1 MEDTQAIDWDVEE
14 EEETEQSSESSGCI
28 LEPVGRLHVFSGA
41 HGPEKDF
48 PLFLGK
54 NVIGRLPDCSV
65 ALPFAS
71 ISKQHAVI
79 EISAWNK
86 APVLQDCGSL
96 NVPLPGCPPTR
107 CFSGSFNC
115 RGDPQGTG
123 RNSALQTSLGRLRGG
138 SRFLK

>member
-1 MEDTQAIDWDVEE
+1 MEDTQAVDWDVEE
-14 EEETEQSSESSGCI
+14 EEETEQSNESSGYI
-28 LEPVGRLHVFSGA
+28 LEPIGRLHIFSGA

-65 ALPFAS
+65 TLPFPS

-96 NVPLPGCPPTR
+96 NVPSPGCPPTL
-107 CFSGSFNC
+107 CFPGSPNC

-123 RNSALQTSLGRLRGG
+123 RNSALQTSLG
-138 SRFLK
+138 